1 MERNFAAVMSE
12 LRHARGLSQRK
23 VAADLKISQALLSH
37 YENGAREPGLAFV
50 CRACDY
56 YGVSADFLLGRAPS
70 PTCTPEQLEALR
82 VLVQDVRTAA
92 DRADAGEVVLADGHV
107 AAESQPARLLHS
119 LNEDQLGG
127 HALGHGLVVDD
138 GGEVTDRRRT
148 AGA

>member
-37 YENGAREPGLAFV
+37 YENGAREPGLNFVCRV

-92 DRADAGEVVLADGHV
+92 DRAE
-107 AAESQPARLLHS
+107 AALE
-119 LNEDQLGG
+119 EI
-127 HALGHGLVVDD
+127 AL
-138 GGEVTDRRRT
+138 
-148 AGA
+148 

>member
-23 VAADLKISQALLSH
+23 VAADLLSH

-82 VLVQDVRTAA
+82 ALVQDVRTAA
-92 DRADAGEVVLADGHV
+92 DRAE
-107 AAESQPARLLHS
+107 AALEEIS
-119 LNEDQLGG
+119 L
-127 HALGHGLVVDD
+127 
-138 GGEVTDRRRT
+138 
-148 AGA
+148 

>member
-56 YGVSADFLLGRAPS
+56 SGVSADFLLGRAPS
-70 PTCTPEQLEALR
+70 TTCTPEQLEALR
-82 VLVQDVRTAA
+82 ALVQDVRTAA
-92 DRADAGEVVLADGHV
+92 DRAE
-107 AAESQPARLLHS
+107 AALEEIS
-119 LNEDQLGG
+119 L
-127 HALGHGLVVDD
+127 
-138 GGEVTDRRRT
+138 
-148 AGA
+148 